1 VDSDDN
7 HFHFPERVNLFFF
20 PKPAQFLSNATSK
33 EEIQI
38 ETIRVKIRRKACR
51 KERKEKRK
59 LIKEKLKVGL
69 FERQSKNK
77 RDIETDSR
85 IQSPI
90 DQSKRNETNQ
100 RKPGKPVDEMI
111 K

>member
-1 VDSDDN
+1 
-7 HFHFPERVNLFFF
+7 
-20 PKPAQFLSNATSK
+20 
-33 EEIQI
+33 
-38 ETIRVKIRRKACR
+38 VKIRRKACR

>member
-1 VDSDDN
+1 
-7 HFHFPERVNLFFF
+7 
-20 PKPAQFLSNATSK
+20 
-33 EEIQI
+33 
-38 ETIRVKIRRKACR
+38 
-51 KERKEKRK
+51 
-59 LIKEKLKVGL
+59 VGL